1 LVPPAG
7 SLFFKKEALPSVC
20 LMSKRTRI
28 SPMLK
33 RILGVNFVPLV
44 LIGAALFYLNQ
55 YQQGLVAAEVSALRE
70 QARIYAG
77 ALAQSAV
84 QDNAGGQPALNP
96 DLAQPLLYQLIEPTP
111 NAQAMIY
118 GPDGTVIANSRIH
131 PGPGGAIITEPLPA
145 AQPRGVVSR
154 LVGLFY
160 DQIFGA
166 PGAGD
171 DSGLVGSG
179 AGEDP
184 DTLGWQPDARE
195 ALLLTS
201 ASPGQEAA
209 PYIRRS
215 STGQLLITVAEPINR
230 SQQGVGFVVLT
241 READEVDQAVFSI
254 RISILGLFGLA
265 LALTVL
271 LSIYLARTIASPIL
285 RLAQNAALMREGR
298 ARTQA
303 MPEAITQRQDEIGT
317 LARAL
322 DGSAKALWARMDAI
336 EQFAAD
342 VSHEIKNP
350 LSSIRSAIETL
361 ARVEDPTR
369 ASRLLA
375 IITQDVARLDRLIT
389 DISDSSRLDSE
400 LSRTRPEVVDMAKIL
415 GALTEIHDAT
425 RAADGP
431 VMLLD
436 APAEGLF
443 VRGVES
449 RLVQVL
455 RNLIGNAIS
464 FSPPNGQIWL
474 RGRETGG
481 IVELAVED
489 EGPGIPDGRL
499 DGIFDRFY
507 SERPSAEQFGSHS
520 GLGLSISRQI
530 VEAHQGRISAENRR
544 DAEGD
549 VVGARFVIRLPK
561 AEG

>member
-1 LVPPAG
+1 
-7 SLFFKKEALPSVC
+7 
-20 LMSKRTRI
+20 
-28 SPMLK
+28 MLK

-84 QDNAGGQPALNP
+84 QDNAGGQAALNP

-118 GPDGTVIANSRIH
+118 GPDGTVIANSRVH
-131 PGPGGAIITEPLPA
+131 PGADGAIITEPLPA

-160 DQIFGA
+160 DQIFSA
-166 PGAGD
+166 PGAVD

-201 ASPGQEAA
+201 AAPGQDAA

-215 STGQLLITVAEPINR
+215 AAGQLLITVAEPINR

-303 MPEAITQRQDEIGT
+303 LPEAITERQDEIGT

-369 ASRLLA
+369 ASRLLS

-400 LSRTRPEVVDMAKIL
+400 LSRTKPEVVDMAKIL

-425 RAADGP
+425 RAVDGP
-431 VMLLD
+431 LMLLD
-436 APAEGLF
+436 APAEGLC

-530 VEAHQGRISAENRR
+530 VEAHQGRIAAENRR
-544 DAEGD
+544 DAGGD